1 MADREE
7 LSWDQFGAAT
17 RQLAASVRT
26 DGFAPDLILA
36 IARGGLFIAGA
47 LGYALD
53 VKNVHMM
60 NVEYYTG
67 VDQRLDAPVMLPPL
81 PNVADLGGARV
92 LIADDV
98 ADTGATLRFV
108 RDFCAEHVAEV
119 RCAVV
124 YQKPQSEV
132 DCEYVWR
139 RTDLWIDFPWTNL
152 KPSQS

>member
-7 LSWDQFGAAT
+7 LSWELFGTAA
-17 RQLAASVRT
+17 RQLAADVVA

-36 IARGGLFIAGA
+36 IARGGLFVAGA

-53 VKNVHMM
+53 VKNLHMM

-67 VDQRLDAPVMLPPL
+67 VDERLDMPVMLPPV
-81 PNVADLGGARV
+81 PSAVDLSGARM
-92 LIADDV
+92 LIADDI

-124 YQKPQSEV
+124 YQKPQSAV

-139 RTDLWIDFPWTNL
+139 RTERWIDFPWSN
-152 KPSQS
+152 PASSPF

>member
-17 RQLAASVRT
+17 RQLAAAVAA
-26 DGFAPDLILA
+26 DGFGPDVILA
-36 IARGGLFIAGA
+36 VARGGLFLAGA
-47 LGYALD
+47 LGYALG

-67 VDQRLDAPVMLPPL
+67 VDERLNAPVLLPPM
-81 PNVADLGGARV
+81 PDIVDLGGARM

-98 ADTGATLRFV
+98 ADTGATLCFV
-108 RDFCAEHVAEV
+108 RDFCAQHAAEV

-139 RTDLWIDFPWTNL
+139 HTDLWIDFPW
-152 KPSQS
+152 SRE

>member
-1 MADREE
+1 MSGREQ
-7 LSWDQFGAAT
+7 LSWELFGSAA
-17 RQLAASVRT
+17 RHLAADVVA
-26 DGFAPDLILA
+26 DGFAPDIILA
-36 IARGGLFIAGA
+36 IARGGLFVAGS

-67 VDQRLDAPVMLPPL
+67 VDQRLDAPVMLPPT
-81 PNVADLGGARV
+81 PSIADLGGARV

-98 ADTGATLRFV
+98 SDSGATLRFV

-119 RCAVV
+119 RCAVI
-124 YQKPQSEV
+124 YQKPQSTV

-139 RTDLWIDFPWTNL
+139 RTDRWIDFPWSA
-152 KPSQS
+152 PA

>member
-36 IARGGLFIAGA
+36 IVRGGLFIAGA

-67 VDQRLDAPVMLPPL
+67 ADQRLDAPVMLPPL
-81 PNVADLGGARV
+81 PN
-92 LIADDV
+92 
-98 ADTGATLRFV
+98 
-108 RDFCAEHVAEV
+108 VAEV

-152 KPSQS
+152 KPSKS

>member
-1 MADREE
+1 M
-7 LSWDQFGAAT
+7 SWDQFGAAT
-17 RQLAASVRT
+17 RQLAYAVIA
-26 DGFAPDLILA
+26 DGFVPDVILA
-36 IARGGLFIAGA
+36 VARGGLFVAGA
-47 LGYALD
+47 LGYALR

-67 VDQRLDAPVMLPPL
+67 VDERLAAPVLLPPL
-81 PNVADLGGARV
+81 PDAADLGGARM

-139 RTDLWIDFPWTNL
+139 RTDRWIEFPWTNVEAT
-152 KPSQS
+152 PS